1 MAKSK
6 LQVKGTERR
15 AEIRVQKI
23 EVQGFSDS
31 DSRLH
36 LRLSCNLITFLLVIE
51 FRFARISVIV
61 AKRVRM
67 KNYRMNL
74 H

>member
-6 LQVKGTERR
+6 LQVKGTERQ
-15 AEIRVQKI
+15 AEIRVQKT

-51 FRFARISVIV
+51 FRFAQMSVVV